1 MHGNGRHIC
10 TRRHSGDRQAAA
22 EIKVRAVC
30 FVREAQHTGIVR
42 HLYDCAQ
49 VAANAVVCGVIDEH
63 RHGVR
68 VFADGFCHLLALHTE
83 RNTEAMIHLRVD
95 VDRHRAAEHQ
105 SIQNAAVDVAGQNN
119 LIAALTCGENH
130 ALYGACGAA
139 HH

>member
-1 MHGNGRHIC
+1 MSNKLDCVKLPPLLCMETAAISAPG
-10 TRRHSGDRQAAA
+10 RHSGDRQAAA

-95 VDRHRAAEHQ
+95 VDRAPRRRAPKH
-105 SIQNAAVDVAGQNN
+105 SKR
-119 LIAALTCGENH
+119 CG
-130 ALYGACGAA
+130 GRCGAE
-139 HH
+139 